1 MSLLLALQG
10 MGLASSLTIP
20 WGVRSSRARSSVAMM
35 SSSSDAGGPQYI
47 TPVGPFCPF
56 RSEAT
61 KLDGTVDSGMGSLA
75 SKSQSFMADMARLQL
90 DSQMGTEPDPAKVE
104 AVANEVAAALE
115 EWELLMTR
123 LRLSTDFQSREYFKL
138 TEAHLSGQ
146 GQSLQAIG
154 LAMRWQVDAM
164 RAFAKGQMPPMPPAG
179 LDLEAMSRQQEQG
192 GGGGGGGMAGALGGP
207 PAIDTTPFDGSEPA
221 FESPVVKEEYE
232 ALCREHAALVSLGA
246 SYGSYDALGK
256 LAFLDALDAVEGRWD
271 IFFTRFS
278 LVGALNA
285 DFKRQ
290 SDAFLQSMGL
300 SPQSFRALLGKAHQ
314 IMRDEAEAE
323 RQ

>member
-1 MSLLLALQG
+1 MRLLLALQG

-20 WGVRSSRARSSVAMM
+20 WGVRSSHARSSVAIM

-90 DSQMGTEPDPAKVE
+90 DSQMGTEPDPVKVE

-192 GGGGGGGMAGALGGP
+192 GGGGGMAGALGGP
-207 PAIDTTPFDGSEPA
+207 PAIDTTPFDGSESA

>member
-1 MSLLLALQG
+1 MALLLTLQLPVRAR
-10 MGLASSLTIP
+10 LAP
-20 WGVRSSRARSSVAMM
+20 RAAPSRATSCGAIM
-35 SSSSDAGGPQYI
+35 SGSSDAGGPQYI

-56 RSEAT
+56 RSETT

-75 SKSQSFMADMARLQL
+75 SKSQSFMAEMARLQL

-115 EWELLMTR
+115 EWELLMAR

-192 GGGGGGGMAGALGGP
+192 GGGGGGMAGALGGP

-221 FESPVVKEEYE
+221 FESPVVREEYE

-278 LVGALNA
+278 LVGALNV

-300 SPQSFRALLGKAHQ
+300 SPQSFRALLGRAHQ

>member
-1 MSLLLALQG
+1 MALLLALQG
-10 MGLASSLTIP
+10 MASSLTLP
-20 WGVRSSRARSSVAMM
+20 CTAPKRARSSGAIM
-35 SSSSDAGGPQYI
+35 SSDAGGGPQYI

-61 KLDGTVDSGMGSLA
+61 KLDGAVDSGMGSLA

-115 EWELLMTR
+115 EWELLMAR

-192 GGGGGGGMAGALGGP
+192 GGGGMAGALGGP
-207 PAIDTTPFDGSEPA
+207 PAIDTTPFDGSESA

-314 IMRDEAEAE
+314 MMRDEAEAE